1 MSLQHGDKL
10 FVFFEKN
17 KIPKKG
23 RYSYFGNH
31 FGTVSGFNQYIE
43 GYILAVEAI
52 YNEYASCDSYRNDIL
67 DTIIYPLCFN
77 YRQII
82 ELSIKYLYFKYSG
95 TNDTDKVS
103 FVKRVSHKL
112 NKAWKEVKPFLIPL
126 LSKRNSSIDLSLF
139 DEFINEVDLFDAD
152 SFRMRYPIKRDL
164 TPVHP
169 ESVKLDVIGLHSK
182 MSDLFEMFK
191 SLDYEIDNTI
201 IDNTYDFEL
210 INGFK
215 DLFVKYKSQIIKV
228 SKALNKLAEKE
239 LMQTVF
245 SSIQPIG
252 VFLENNALNDS
263 HSNGFENYVLNLS
276 SENAFILGLLI
287 IVGRKMVDAEIILA
301 VNEQRK
307 KDFSKLMEITF
318 QQCESFLSLDGRYP
332 NRDMCYPLFEKAPGV
347 TSKWLNTALE
357 EINKIV

>member
-1 MSLQHGDKL
+1 M
-10 FVFFEKN
+10 
-17 KIPKKG
+17 
-23 RYSYFGNH
+23 
-31 FGTVSGFNQYIE
+31 
-43 GYILAVEAI
+43 
-52 YNEYASCDSYRNDIL
+52 
-67 DTIIYPLCFN
+67 CFN

-182 MSDLFEMFK
+182 MIDLFEMFK

-301 VNEQRK
+301 VNEERK
-307 KDFSKLMEITF
+307 KISV
-318 QQCESFLSLDGRYP
+318 
-332 NRDMCYPLFEKAPGV
+332 N
-347 TSKWLNTALE
+347 
-357 EINKIV
+357 